1 MLNMGTKINDKYMVG
16 IDIDNKEEG
25 NIFNGLTKWREI
37 LKK

>member
-1 MLNMGTKINDKYMVG
+1 MVG

-25 NIFNGLTKWREI
+25 NIFNGLIKWREI